1 LEKARL
7 LEEEL
12 VARIENLREELDQAH
27 AERTA
32 AASALESLREDFAR
46 QIAMER
52 KRADSS
58 GASQTAQP
66 PSHDSFYSI
75 QHRREAGASSVAP
88 VEQDTSWEDDDEPAY
103 APPADMPPPRGVPW
117 GWMAFYILLIGGAL
131 SALFALNST
140 DPASQTHLRLT
151 VVATITAVGLIAILA
166 RANRWIQR

>member
-1 LEKARL
+1 
-7 LEEEL
+7 
-12 VARIENLREELDQAH
+12 
-27 AERTA
+27 
-32 AASALESLREDFAR
+32 
-46 QIAMER
+46 M
-52 KRADSS
+52 
-58 GASQTAQP
+58 
-66 PSHDSFYSI
+66 
-75 QHRREAGASSVAP
+75 AP